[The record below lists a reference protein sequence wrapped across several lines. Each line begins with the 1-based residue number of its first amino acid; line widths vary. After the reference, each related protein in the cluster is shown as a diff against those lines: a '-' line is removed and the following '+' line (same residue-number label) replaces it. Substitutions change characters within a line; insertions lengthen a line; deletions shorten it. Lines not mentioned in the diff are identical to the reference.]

1 LTTNQRKRAIPTF
14 QSSVQPSIL
23 SNLGVPAGAAPTG
36 AVGEAT
42 MHKPGCSHLDSRQF
56 QDRVG
61 APTGPGANLTTVKVA
76 ARRCAIVVTLHQL
89 E

>member
-1 LTTNQRKRAIPTF
+1 
-14 QSSVQPSIL
+14 
-23 SNLGVPAGAAPTG
+23 
-36 AVGEAT
+36 